1 MKMVTREVTVVSNT
15 FEIDDIDGHI
25 IRLLQKNGRIPFLT
39 IANEL
44 GLAEGTIRRRV
55 ARLIDEKI
63 LQIVGVTDPL
73 KVGMHTVAIVGLRI
87 ERGKIDA
94 AIAQLKDMPE
104 VRYIALA
111 TGNHD
116 IIIEIVVPG
125 NEALL
130 AFLTHKLNK
139 ISWIINTGT
148 SLVLKIAKQDFG
160 WGTEDV

>member
-1 MKMVTREVTVVSNT
+1 MSND
-15 FEIDDIDGHI
+15 FEIDDIDRHI

-73 KVGMHTVAIVGLRI
+73 KVGMHTVAIVGLRVQ
-87 ERGKIDA
+87 RGKIDA
-94 AIAQLKDMPE
+94 TIAQLKDMPE

-116 IIIEIVVPG
+116 IIIEIVVPS

-130 AFLTHKLNK
+130 IFLTHKLNK

-148 SLVLKIAKQDFG
+148 SLVLKIAKQDFS

>member
-1 MKMVTREVTVVSNT
+1 VTAVSND
-15 FEIDDIDGHI
+15 FEIDDIDRHI

-73 KVGMHTVAIVGLRI
+73 KVGMHTVAIVGLRVQ
-87 ERGKIDA
+87 RGKIDA
-94 AIAQLKDMPE
+94 TIAQLKDMPE

-116 IIIEIVVPG
+116 IIIEIVVPS

-130 AFLTHKLNK
+130 IFLTHKLNK

-148 SLVLKIAKQDFG
+148 SLVLKIAKQDFS